1 MGNILGEPFKKYV
14 QEQILQRQEIHGKIN
29 RSEDDIT
36 YLNSKNAW
44 VKLGSG
50 VSIDEKRMK
59 MLEGNP
65 MAQDVPLGS
74 TLAQNN
80 VLFNGLA
87 NPIEGLEGLN
97 KYSKTPRAGVGT
109 DILDI
114 GSSTNNQA
122 YGVGGFGG
130 INGNF
135 GFSPMPGIIDA
146 DLKTLNRGS
155 IKKATINIKC
165 FNKYQ
170 FDIIDVLYLRLGY
183 SIFLEFGS
191 SIYYNPDK
199 ELTTLDQ
206 SLMSEEY
213 FFSSDY
219 DKSDYS
225 VWLPIIEER
234 RKASGGN
241 YDGMFGV
248 VSNFSWTFGEDG
260 SYSIKLE
267 IISHGDVIESL
278 KVNLPPINAEGLT
291 AAQKQIEQKKIKA
304 VVKKFNESKR
314 LGIGTL
320 SQGDFYTLYNGLDT
334 QLRNWYNEGTG
345 DNPKYKGLEYIFDSS
360 QYTGYIDT
368 ISINSENKPIYTFAA
383 TTTTVEGLSADR
395 LQNEINNV
403 MQTSLALA
411 IKYSFESPF
420 GDLTDANLTKIPI
433 YAELNNMF
441 GFNEENDKIKLSEKL
456 GAMLAFQTANARIN
470 TTEDPG
476 LSFPTIGLQGK
487 NKFSKGQS
495 AESNKMPGSKNYGKL
510 AVNVFETEYKKAKNS
525 TEKQRLLLE
534 FVGIENILKAF
545 YYWLYT
551 QYLNF
556 TFYDSSDDVGL
567 ADLNSRNEGEDT
579 GEPSQMMVD
588 LEQKGKNRI
597 REYLY
602 NLRYF
607 DTIDSS
613 PLKTQS
619 SIRQKYENIKN
630 NEFKK
635 NIEQKEEFKNDL
647 DLTSIKPSSLGEI
660 VKVTTVNPNTSQ
672 TTPLNS
678 SAASYSE
685 DEDYVDYTL
694 ETIVKS
700 ENNLKDAQES
710 IRNSPKLSDEQI
722 TSNILKWNEKLFP
735 KIENG
740 DQVDIVTLNI
750 NEPKYSYFIRL
761 GTFLDFLQEK
771 VIPKIETGNKI
782 GQPLITIDTNPEK
795 NICYAENNTISFDPR
810 KIILNN
816 EKFTFSDK
824 GLENPPPI
832 YKGLKPFFTYGG
844 EGINKYRYGKIMN
857 VYFNFNRIQEIF
869 DDVDVKNNISLFEV
883 IKTLCNDIN
892 ECLGGLNNIEPV
904 ITDETP
910 VTDPE
915 NPRFSYIDSNDYSG
929 NTITIIDQTAIP
941 GIEQIALKLGLPNF
955 VEEIYTLDIY
965 GNRMVK
971 DREDPDNPDINS
983 SPFVKNIG
991 LTTQIDKNYA
1001 TMITIGATANGEI
1014 PGENSTAFSKWN
1026 VGVKD
1031 RFKNNVID
1039 AVAETGSLESQ
1050 NELVIKEYK
1059 TITNT
1064 ANYLGLLGYNTDLT
1078 INEDYIS
1085 TQISTHA
1092 NYFAY
1097 EQTLKTQDEIK
1108 KNLSG
1113 LGPGSMGFIPFNLKL
1128 TLDGISG
1135 IKIYNKIK
1143 IDTRFL
1149 PSNYPS
1155 TLKFLVTGI
1164 DHSLKDNMWETQL
1177 STVATSAGIG
1187 ANELGEEGEYVEAV
1201 PYTDEELAEQRA
1213 NDEEVTTQ
1221 SIVDNTNS
1229 SNQTRQSSKAD
1240 KNIKK
1245 ENVQKKNNTK
1255 PPKNTPP
1262 SNYPKTA
1269 EEAKTLG
1276 TSAGPI
1282 INPNAYKSTT
1292 ELELAIK
1299 KGMEIINNIPNNI
1312 QNKHSLLRTRI
1323 LQVAASYV
1331 GQTEIT
1337 NNKGWVDPV
1346 MEERY
1351 KSLAWGP
1358 KLQWCNFSVW
1368 LWWYEAFTVGN
1379 DYVQSTLKYPN
1390 NFDKPKRHPMHPV
1403 DILLSN
1409 SKFKYYDA
1417 PASPNP
1423 PKGQYAGSG
1432 KSRGFVAQ
1440 GTENSNKNF
1449 KRIERWVDIDKDPLK
1464 LKTAIKNNKILP
1476 GDAIYFNTQKSRYVN
1491 HIGIYLCPGDINCNS
1506 IWTIEGNTNPDSG
1519 KQGGVWKKYK
1529 NSKKLKT
1536 IQGIGQ
1542 LFTNQELITYG

>member
-14 QEQILQRQEIHGKIN
+14 QEQIIQRQEIHGKIN

-50 VSIDEKRMK
+50 VFIDEKRMK

-278 KVNLPPINAEGLT
+278 KVNLPPLNKTGLT
-291 AAQKQIEQKKIKA
+291 PQQQLQQQKKAKEA
-304 VVKKFNESKR
+304 VKKANESGIVDYDQTQFYTDLYPGLEKTLRDWYDTGLNDSQSNGLVYEMNTDWYNLLGSNFEKIFIRQESLPTYTRGAKDISETLTNER
-314 LGIGTL
+314 LQKEINTVMGKALTL
-320 SQGDFYTLYNGLDT
+320 S
-334 QLRNWYNEGTG
+334 
-345 DNPKYKGLEYIFDSS
+345 
-360 QYTGYIDT
+360 
-368 ISINSENKPIYTFAA
+368 
-383 TTTTVEGLSADR
+383 V
-395 LQNEINNV
+395 
-403 MQTSLALA
+403 
-411 IKYSFESPF
+411 KYSFEGANWSLNQSKLPLNY
-420 GDLTDANLTKIPI
+420 GDIIIAAVTGQGPAADA
-433 YAELNNMF
+433 AEAFLMF
-441 GFNEENDKIKLSEKL
+441 GFQKVIKPGES
-456 GAMLAFQTANARIN
+456 
-470 TTEDPG
+470 DPG
-476 LSFPTIGLQGK
+476 KAFPVLGLTNRNELGPKTTRPETFFKSGFNGEAIDRFNYIYK
-487 NKFSKGQS
+487 NNFKDEISRQK
-495 AESNKMPGSKNYGKL
+495 
-510 AVNVFETEYKKAKNS
+510 
-525 TEKQRLLLE
+525 LLLSYIG
-534 FVGIENILKAF
+534 FDNLLTAF
-545 YYWLYT
+545 YLVLYT
-551 QYLNF
+551 MYLKPNF
-556 TFYDSSDDVGL
+556 MESPDDVSFGDSDASAYEGDSS
-567 ADLNSRNEGEDT
+567 T
-579 GEPSQMMVD
+579 EPSQMALD
-588 LEQKGKNRI
+588 QEQKGKNRI

-607 DTIDSS
+607 DTISGGD
-613 PLKTQS
+613 LQNQS
-619 SIRQKYENIKN
+619 QIRQKFEETKANAFKYNIKEKRESK
-630 NEFKK
+630 NELDLSQIKPESLDNIVRITVVNPNFNQTKSVTAADASYGKNDKWFWEDGEDDMLKNAQQAVRNEQELTKAQITK
-635 NIEQKEEFKNDL
+635 NIEE
-647 DLTSIKPSSLGEI
+647 
-660 VKVTTVNPNTSQ
+660 
-672 TTPLNS
+672 
-678 SAASYSE
+678 
-685 DEDYVDYTL
+685 
-694 ETIVKS
+694 
-700 ENNLKDAQES
+700 
-710 IRNSPKLSDEQI
+710 
-722 TSNILKWNEKLFP
+722 WNKAKLFP
-735 KIENG
+735 PLINPDGVLDGEKIE
-740 DQVDIVTLNI
+740 IITLNI

-771 VIPKIETGNKI
+771 VIPKIETGNKK

-795 NICYAENNTISFDPR
+795 NICYVEQNTISFDPR
-810 KIILNN
+810 KLIISNKN
-816 EKFTFSDK
+816 FSYSEND
-824 GLENPPPI
+824 LESNPPI
-832 YKGLKPFFTYGG
+832 YESLNSFQVAEKG
-844 EGINKYRYGKIMN
+844 YRYGKVMN

-869 DDVDVKNNISLFEV
+869 DDVDVKNNINLFEV
-883 IKTLCNDIN
+883 VKTLCNDIN
-892 ECLGGLNNIEPV
+892 ECLGGLNNLEPV

-915 NPRFSYIDSNDYSG
+915 NPRYSYVNSNDYSG
-929 NTITIIDQTAIP
+929 NTITIIDQTSIP
-941 GIEQIALKLGLPNF
+941 GIEQIAPELGLPNF
-955 VEEIYTLDIY
+955 VDEIYTLDIY
-965 GNRMVK
+965 GNRIVK

-983 SPFVKNIG
+983 SPFVKNVG

-1026 VGVKD
+1026 IGVKD

-1050 NELVIKEYK
+1050 NTTVVEDYK
-1059 TITNT
+1059 TMTSIG
-1064 ANYLGLLGYNTDLT
+1064 NYLGLLGYNADLT
-1078 INEDYIS
+1078 INEDFIS

-1097 EQTLKTQDEIK
+1097 EQALKTQDEIK

-1143 IDTRFL
+1143 VDTRFL

-1177 STVATSAGIG
+1177 STVATSAGVG
-1187 ANELGEEGEYVEAV
+1187 ANESGEEEYVEAV

-1213 NDEEVTTQ
+1213 NDEEVNTQ
-1221 SIVDNTNS
+1221 SIVDNNTKG
-1229 SNQTRQSSKAD
+1229 NQTGQSSKAE
-1240 KNIKK
+1240 KEIKK

-1255 PPKNTPP
+1255 PPKITPP

-1403 DILLSN
+1403 DILLAN
-1409 SKFKYYDA
+1409 SKFGYYDA

-1449 KRIERWVDIDKDPLK
+1449 KRIERWVDIDKDPSK

-1476 GDAIYFNTQKSRYVN
+1476 GDAIYFNTKKNRYVN

-1506 IWTIEGNTNPDSG
+1506 IWTIEGNTDPDSG

>member
-97 KYSKTPRAGVGT
+97 KYSKTPRAGVGS
-109 DILDI
+109 DINDD
-114 GSSTNNQA
+114 GSSTNPMA
-122 YGVGGFGG
+122 YGVGGFEG

-219 DKSDYS
+219 NKSDYS

-278 KVNLPPINAEGLT
+278 KVNLPPLNKTGLT
-291 AAQKQIEQKKIKA
+291 PQQQLQQQKKAKEA
-304 VVKKFNESKR
+304 VKKANESSFVNYNQTSFYEELYPGLKK
-314 LGIGTL
+314 TL
-320 SQGDFYTLYNGLDT
+320 TDWYDTGLNDNESNGLVYEMQDKLLKSNFEKIFIK
-334 QLRNWYNEGTG
+334 QVSVPPYIRG
-345 DNPKYKGLEYIFDSS
+345 GLDI
-360 QYTGYIDT
+360 
-368 ISINSENKPIYTFAA
+368 
-383 TTTTVEGLSADR
+383 
-395 LQNEINNV
+395 
-403 MQTSLALA
+403 
-411 IKYSFESPF
+411 
-420 GDLTDANLTKIPI
+420 
-433 YAELNNMF
+433 
-441 GFNEENDKIKLSEKL
+441 SEKL
-456 GAMLAFQTANARIN
+456 TNERLQKEIN
-470 TTEDPG
+470 TVMGKALTLSVKYAFEGANLSLNPTALFGVNTTALGILTGQGPAADAYEALQMYGFQREIKLQESDPG
-476 LSFPTIGLQGK
+476 KAFPVLGLTNNNKLGPKTTRPTTFFRDSFNGK
-487 NKFSKGQS
+487 AIDRFNNLFKTRFIS
-495 AESNKMPGSKNYGKL
+495 
-510 AVNVFETEYKKAKNS
+510 
-525 TEKQRLLLE
+525 EKERQKLLLSYI
-534 FVGIENILKAF
+534 GIDNMLTAF
-545 YYWLYT
+545 YLVVYVM
-551 QYLNF
+551 YLKPNIMESPDDISF
-556 TFYDSSDDVGL
+556 GDEDASAYEGDSS
-567 ADLNSRNEGEDT
+567 T
-579 GEPSQMMVD
+579 EPSQMALD
-588 LEQKGKNRI
+588 QEQKGKNRI

-607 DTIDSS
+607 DTISGGN
-613 PLKTQS
+613 LQNQS
-619 SIRQKYENIKN
+619 QIRQKFEETKANA
-630 NEFKK
+630 FKY
-635 NIEQKEEFKNDL
+635 NIEEKRESKNEL
-647 DLTSIKPSSLGEI
+647 DLSQIKSESLDNI
-660 VKVTTVNPNTSQ
+660 VRVTVVNPNFNQ
-672 TTPLNS
+672 TKSLT
-678 SAASYSE
+678 AADASYGKNDKWFWESGE
-685 DEDYVDYTL
+685 DDM
-694 ETIVKS
+694 
-700 ENNLKDAQES
+700 LKNAQEAV
-710 IRNSPKLSDEQI
+710 RNEKELSPEQI
-722 TSNILKWNEKLFP
+722 KSNIEEWNKSLFP
-735 KIENG
+735 KITNEG
-740 DQVDIVTLNI
+740 DQIEIVTLNI

-795 NICYAENNTISFDPR
+795 NICYVEQNTISFDPR
-810 KIILNN
+810 KLIINN
-816 EKFTFSDK
+816 NNFSYSENDLESNPSIYEGLVPFQVAKK
-824 GLENPPPI
+824 G
-832 YKGLKPFFTYGG
+832 
-844 EGINKYRYGKIMN
+844 YRYGKVMN

-892 ECLGGLNNIEPV
+892 ECLGGLNNLEPV

-915 NPRFSYIDSNDYSG
+915 NPRYNYINSNDYSG
-929 NTITIIDQTAIP
+929 NTITIIDQTSIP
-941 GIEQIALKLGLPNF
+941 GIESIALKLGLPNF
-955 VEEIYTLDIY
+955 VDEIYTLDIY

-1039 AVAETGSLESQ
+1039 AAAETGSLESQ
-1050 NELVIKEYK
+1050 NTTVVEDYK
-1059 TITNT
+1059 TMTSIG
-1064 ANYLGLLGYNTDLT
+1064 NYLGLLGYNADLT

-1092 NYFAY
+1092 SYFAY
-1097 EQTLKTQDEIK
+1097 EQAVKTQDEIK
-1108 KNLSG
+1108 NNLSG

-1143 IDTRFL
+1143 VDTRFL

-1187 ANELGEEGEYVEAV
+1187 ANKSGEEGEYVEAV
-1201 PYTDEELAEQRA
+1201 SYTG
-1213 NDEEVTTQ
+1213 EEVNTQ
-1221 SIVDNTNS
+1221 NIVDNTNN
-1229 SNQTRQSSKAD
+1229 SNQTKQASKTE
-1240 KNIKK
+1240 KEIKK
-1245 ENVQKKNNTK
+1245 EKLQKEKESKTKTKVVSNVK
-1255 PPKNTPP
+1255 
-1262 SNYPKTA
+1262 
-1269 EEAKTLG
+1269 EEDSQTLG
-1276 TSAGPI
+1276 TASEPI
-1282 INPNAYKSTT
+1282 TNPNAYKTST
-1292 ELELAIK
+1292 ELESQIK
-1299 KGMEIINNIPNNI
+1299 KALEVIDNTPSTVKNKYAELRKRII
-1312 QNKHSLLRTRI
+1312 RI
-1323 LQVAASYV
+1323 AASYV
-1331 GQTEIT
+1331 GQLEIKP
-1337 NNKGWVDPV
+1337 NKGFLDPTY
-1346 MEERY
+1346 EEMY
-1351 KSLAWGP
+1351 KSIKWKPGLE
-1358 KLQWCNFSVW
+1358 WCNYSMW
-1368 LWWYEAFTVGN
+1368 LWWYQAFTVGN
-1379 DYVQSTLKYPN
+1379 DYVSSTSNYPN
-1390 NFDKPKRHPMHPV
+1390 IFDAPERHSMHPSNLKNV
-1403 DILLSN
+1403 DNNFRYAVKPSSVDSQPPGSGLHRGFMDPGTVN
-1409 SKFKYYDA
+1409 SKNHFQKI
-1417 PASPNP
+1417 
-1423 PKGQYAGSG
+1423 K
-1432 KSRGFVAQ
+1432 
-1440 GTENSNKNF
+1440 
-1449 KRIERWVDIDKDPLK
+1449 RWVPINCDSSK
-1464 LKTAIKNNKILP
+1464 LKPAIQNHKILP
-1476 GDAIYFNTQKSRYVN
+1476 GDAIYYDWQKRKPGFSDTS
-1491 HIGIYLCPGDINCNS
+1491 HIGMYLCPGDINCNT
-1506 IWTIEGNTNPDSG
+1506 IWTIEGNATNDAKSSL
-1519 KQGGVWKKYK
+1519 QGVWKK
-1529 NSKKLKT
+1529 NRRGAVLSQ
-1536 IQGIGQ
+1536 IRGFGQ
-1542 LFTNQELITYG
+1542 LFTNNDFL

>member
-14 QEQILQRQEIHGKIN
+14 QEQILQRQEIHGKVN

-87 NPIEGLEGLN
+87 NPIEGLEGIN
-97 KYSKTPRAGVGT
+97 KYSKTPRAGVGS
-109 DILDI
+109 DILDN

-146 DLKTLNRGS
+146 NLKTLNRGS
-155 IKKATINIKC
+155 IKKATVNIKC

-170 FDIIDVLYLRLGY
+170 FDVIDVLYLRLGY

-191 SIYYNPDK
+191 SIYYSFDK

-225 VWLPIIEER
+225 AWLPIIEER

-278 KVNLPPINAEGLT
+278 KVNLPPLNKTGLT
-291 AAQKQIEQKKIKA
+291 PQQKLQQQKKTQEAVKKANSEGNSVTYTQKQFYDELYPNLEKTLKDWYNKSLKDNQNNGLVYEMQDKLLKSNFEKIFIKQVSVPPYRRGGLDVSEKLTNERLQTEINRVMRKA
-304 VVKKFNESKR
+304 
-314 LGIGTL
+314 LTL
-320 SQGDFYTLYNGLDT
+320 S
-334 QLRNWYNEGTG
+334 
-345 DNPKYKGLEYIFDSS
+345 
-360 QYTGYIDT
+360 
-368 ISINSENKPIYTFAA
+368 
-383 TTTTVEGLSADR
+383 V
-395 LQNEINNV
+395 
-403 MQTSLALA
+403 
-411 IKYSFESPF
+411 KYSFEGANYSLNSAALLGVNILTLSAGALTGQGPAADAYEALQMYSFQREIKLQESDPGKAFPVLGLTNDNELGPKTTRPETFFRDGFNGEAIIRFNDLLKTPKFQGEQSRQKLLLSYIGIDNLLTAFYLAVYVMYLKPNFMESPDDVSF
-420 GDLTDANLTKIPI
+420 GDEDEDA
-433 YAELNNMF
+433 YD
-441 GFNEENDKIKLSEKL
+441 G
-456 GAMLAFQTANARIN
+456 
-470 TTEDPG
+470 
-476 LSFPTIGLQGK
+476 
-487 NKFSKGQS
+487 
-495 AESNKMPGSKNYGKL
+495 
-510 AVNVFETEYKKAKNS
+510 
-525 TEKQRLLLE
+525 
-534 FVGIENILKAF
+534 
-545 YYWLYT
+545 
-551 QYLNF
+551 
-556 TFYDSSDDVGL
+556 DSS
-567 ADLNSRNEGEDT
+567 T
-579 GEPSQMMVD
+579 EPSQMALD
-588 LEQKGKNRI
+588 QEQKGKNRI

-607 DTIDSS
+607 DTISGGN
-613 PLKTQS
+613 LQNQS
-619 SIRQKYENIKN
+619 QIRQKFEETKDNAFKYNIEEKRESKNELDLSQIKSESLDNIVRVTVVNPNFKQTKSLTAADASYGKNDKWFWESGEDDMLKNAQEAVRNEKELSEEKITENIK
-630 NEFKK
+630 E
-635 NIEQKEEFKNDL
+635 
-647 DLTSIKPSSLGEI
+647 
-660 VKVTTVNPNTSQ
+660 
-672 TTPLNS
+672 
-678 SAASYSE
+678 
-685 DEDYVDYTL
+685 
-694 ETIVKS
+694 
-700 ENNLKDAQES
+700 
-710 IRNSPKLSDEQI
+710 
-722 TSNILKWNEKLFP
+722 WNESLFP

-740 DQVDIVTLNI
+740 DQVEVVTLNI

-795 NICYAENNTISFDPR
+795 NICYVEQNTISFDPR
-810 KIILNN
+810 KLIISNN
-816 EKFTFSDK
+816 NFSYSEND
-824 GLENPPPI
+824 LESNPPI
-832 YKGLKPFFTYGG
+832 YEDLKPFQVTENG
-844 EGINKYRYGKIMN
+844 YRYGKVMN

-910 VTDPE
+910 ITDPE
-915 NPRFSYIDSNDYSG
+915 NPRFFYINSDERKNDYSG
-929 NTITIIDQTAIP
+929 NTINIIDQTSIP
-941 GIEQIALKLGLPNF
+941 GIEQIALNLGLSNYT
-955 VEEIYTLDIY
+955 EEIYTLDIY

-991 LTTQIDKNYA
+991 LTTQIDKSYA

-1039 AVAETGSLESQ
+1039 AAAETGSLESQ
-1050 NELVIKEYK
+1050 NEIVVEDYK
-1059 TITNT
+1059 TMTSIG
-1064 ANYLGLLGYNTDLT
+1064 NYLGLLGYNADLT
-1078 INEDYIS
+1078 INDDFIS

-1092 NYFAY
+1092 SYFAY
-1097 EQTLKTQDEIK
+1097 EQAVKTQDEIK

-1143 IDTRFL
+1143 VDTRFL

-1177 STVATSAGIG
+1177 STVATSAGVG
-1187 ANELGEEGEYVEAV
+1187 ANESGEEGEYVEAV

-1213 NDEEVTTQ
+1213 NDGEVNTQ
-1221 SIVDNTNS
+1221 NIVDNNTRG
-1229 SNQTRQSSKAD
+1229 NQTGQSSKTE

-1245 ENVQKKNNTK
+1245 ENVQKKNSTK
-1255 PPKNTPP
+1255 PSKNTPP

-1292 ELELAIK
+1292 ELEAAIK
-1299 KGMEIINNIPNNI
+1299 KGIEIINNIPNTI

-1323 LQVAASYV
+1323 LQTAASYV

-1351 KSLAWGP
+1351 KSLAWSP

-1379 DYVQSTLKYPN
+1379 DYVQPTLKYPN
-1390 NFDKPKRHPMHPV
+1390 NFDKIKRHPMHPV
-1403 DILLSN
+1403 DILLAN

-1432 KSRGFVAQ
+1432 RSRGFVAQ